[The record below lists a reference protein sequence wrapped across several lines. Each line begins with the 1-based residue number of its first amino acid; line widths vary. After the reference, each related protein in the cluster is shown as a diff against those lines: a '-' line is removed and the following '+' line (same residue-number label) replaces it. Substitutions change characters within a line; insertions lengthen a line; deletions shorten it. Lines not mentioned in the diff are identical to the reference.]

1 MKKYFA
7 LIGAAVLIVALVSPA
22 MAQEDWTKGFKTTSL
37 FQIWSN
43 WIKKQDFNNGPT
55 SATTDDNR
63 DQTLK
68 GISSRV
74 NFYLEWGN
82 AKYVRAVVGFEMDS
96 TNWGES
102 QWTSAETT
110 VSNPNNRYG
119 VRNTD
124 QVQLEIK
131 HAYLD
136 FTIPNTPLRLAL
148 GVQGFYIGG
157 RLFQSIDVPGATLTA
172 DFAPHKVMAYWW
184 RENDGLGTNVTDRE
198 KYNVND
204 TYTLQYQ
211 LNQKEFNVYAYGA
224 YKNDLRA
231 ANNYYDHP
239 YWIGVGGGFRPGN
252 FDFSGQLVYL
262 GGTRERDLPD
272 ASGIKDQDFSAFALE
287 ALAQYRIGPG
297 LLVGLEGYY
306 STGNDP
312 DDPSKIKLYQTA
324 AGSETYSNFGLDRSV
339 FFFMN
344 FGQLGGQHSKVST
357 GYLGYYYG
365 RANVDYSPLAW
376 LRLNFNYLYI
386 GDTSSGTAN
395 GTKLVNTS
403 NTGVQQVKDESFVGH
418 EINLITTLKI
428 YQNFT
433 YRFGFGYFLPGAV
446 YDQYTAGVK
455 TKGPD
460 NAWAVNTG
468 CQLAF

>member
-1 MKKYFA
+1 MKKYLA
-7 LIGAAVLIVALVSPA
+7 LIGAGILVVALVSPA
-22 MAQEDWTKGFKTTSL
+22 MAQQDWTKGFKTTSL

-43 WIKKQDFNNGPT
+43 WIKNQTF
-55 SATTDDNR
+55 DDNV
-63 DQTLK
+63 DKTLK
-68 GISSRV
+68 GVSSRV
-74 NFYLEWGN
+74 NFFLEWGD

-102 QWTSAETT
+102 TWAPGESTT
-110 VSNPNNRYG
+110 NQNPINRYG
-119 VRNTD
+119 VRNAD
-124 QVQLEIK
+124 QNQLEIK

-136 FTIPNTPLRLAL
+136 FAIPSTPLRLSL

-157 RLFQSIDVPGATLTA
+157 RLFQSIDVPGAIVTA
-172 DFAPHKVMAYWW
+172 DFSPHKIMGYWW

-204 TYTLQYQ
+204 TYALQYQ
-211 LNQKEFNVYAYGA
+211 FSEKIFNVYAYGA
-224 YKNDLRA
+224 YKNDLRSA
-231 ANNYYDHP
+231 SYSDNP
-239 YWIGVGGGFRPGN
+239 YWIGVGGGVRPDK
-252 FDFSGQLVYL
+252 FDLSGQLVYL
-262 GGTRERDLPD
+262 GGTRDYTTANDVDYTAWAAEILGKYTI
-272 ASGIKDQDFSAFALE
+272 A
-287 ALAQYRIGPG
+287 PG

-312 DDPSKIKLYQTA
+312 DDASKIKLYQVP

-344 FGQLGGQHSKVST
+344 FGQLGGQHSKIST
-357 GYLGYYYG
+357 GYLGYWYG
-365 RANVDYSPLAW
+365 RANLDYSPLAW

-395 GTKLVNTS
+395 GTSLVNTS
-403 NTGVQQVKDESFVGH
+403 NTGVQQWTDESFVGH
-418 EINLITTLKI
+418 EINVIASVKI

-433 YRFGFGYFLPGAV
+433 YRFGLGYFLPGGV
-446 YDQYTAGVK
+446 YDQYSSAGVK
-455 TKGPD
+455 TKDAD
-460 NAWAVNTG
+460 NAWAFNTG

>member
-1 MKKYFA
+1 
-7 LIGAAVLIVALVSPA
+7 
-22 MAQEDWTKGFKTTSL
+22 
-37 FQIWSN
+37 
-43 WIKKQDFNNGPT
+43 
-55 SATTDDNR
+55 
-63 DQTLK
+63 
-68 GISSRV
+68 
-74 NFYLEWGN
+74 
-82 AKYVRAVVGFEMDS
+82 
-96 TNWGES
+96 
-102 QWTSAETT
+102 
-110 VSNPNNRYG
+110 
-119 VRNTD
+119 
-124 QVQLEIK
+124 
-131 HAYLD
+131 
-136 FTIPNTPLRLAL
+136 
-148 GVQGFYIGG
+148 
-157 RLFQSIDVPGATLTA
+157 
-172 DFAPHKVMAYWW
+172 MAYWW

-211 LNQKEFNVYAYGA
+211 LNQKAFNVYAYGA

-231 ANNYYDHP
+231 ANNYLDHP

-262 GGTRERDLPD
+262 GGTRDWTD
-272 ASGIKDQDFSAFALE
+272 ASGIADQDFSAFALE

-312 DDPSKIKLYQTA
+312 DNSSKIKLYQTA